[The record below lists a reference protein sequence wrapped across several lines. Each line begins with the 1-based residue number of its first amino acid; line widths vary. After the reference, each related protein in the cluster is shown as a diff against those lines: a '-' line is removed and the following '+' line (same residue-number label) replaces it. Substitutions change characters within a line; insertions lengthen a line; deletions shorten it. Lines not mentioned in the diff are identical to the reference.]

1 MSLIHEVK
9 DIFSIR
15 NGVTSLHKSWETVEI
30 KDVVKIQNGYAFKS
44 ANFNNEGQ
52 GFPLLRIR
60 DILNGTTKTYFDGD
74 YPEEY
79 VVEKEDLLIGMDGDF
94 NSDLWKGEKILLNQR
109 VCRLFP
115 NEKYLLKKFLAYGI
129 GGYLEKINENTSS
142 TTVKH
147 LSSKSIGQ
155 IPFPL
160 PPLQEQKRIVAKLDT
175 LLASLENTKARLE
188 KIPILIKNFK
198 QAILTQAVTGKL
210 TEQWREGKELEDMNQ
225 FVKDL
230 SIQRK
235 YKYEEAVLYA
245 KKTKSKK
252 PKKDFDFEFKNHPD
266 KKDWCVAKLENLIY
280 MSARIGWKG
289 LKADEYT
296 SEGPLFLSV
305 HGLNYGENVNFDVA
319 YHITEERYTESPEIM
334 LEENDILLCK
344 DGAGIG
350 KLGVVKGLK
359 EKATVNSSLLVIRG
373 REALNY
379 KFLYYFF
386 AGPALQNIVKERI
399 TGTAIPHLFQKDIKE
414 FYVEIPPLKE
424 QTEIVRRVESLFA
437 KADAIEAQYTKLKQ
451 KIDTLPQAILAKAF
465 RGELVEQDPLDEP
478 ASILLE
484 KIQSL
489 RQAQCSAKSK
499 KKVVRKKKSVNP

>member
-175 LLASLENTKARLE
+175 LFASLENTKARLE

-210 TEQWREGKELEDMNQ
+210 TEQWREGKELESG
-225 FVKDL
+225 DL
-230 SIQRK
+230 LYLQIEK
-235 YKYEEAVLYA
+235 YKNDLISRKLLKKQKAVEIVDSNA
-245 KKTKSKK
+245 WQIPNS
-252 PKKDFDFEFKNHPD
+252 
-266 KKDWCVAKLENLIY
+266 WKLCRLGECINLISGQDLKPNQY
-280 MSARIGWKG
+280 SDINNEGIPYITGASHLKNEKVIISRWTQEPRSFAYKGDLLLTCKGSGVGKMGWLEEEKVHIARQIMAINSFIIPNKYVKITLSENVVRIKENSKG
-289 LKADEYT
+289 LIPGIDRE
-296 SEGPLFLSV
+296 SVRNFLFPL
-305 HGLNYGENVNFDVA
+305 
-319 YHITEERYTESPEIM
+319 
-334 LEENDILLCK
+334 
-344 DGAGIG
+344 
-350 KLGVVKGLK
+350 
-359 EKATVNSSLLVIRG
+359 
-373 REALNY
+373 
-379 KFLYYFF
+379 
-386 AGPALQNIVKERI
+386 
-399 TGTAIPHLFQKDIKE
+399 
-414 FYVEIPPLKE
+414 PPLKE

-437 KADAIEAQYTKLKQ
+437 KADAIEQRYNKLKQ
-451 KIDTLPQAILAKAF
+451 KVDTLPQAILAKAF
-465 RGELVEQDPLDEP
+465 RGELVEQNPLDEP
-478 ASILLE
+478 ASVLLE

-489 RQAQCSAKSK
+489 RQAQGSAKSK
-499 KKVVRKKKSVNP
+499 KKVVRKKKSVN

>member
-1 MSLIHEVK
+1 MEK
-9 DIFSIR
+9 DLPKGWI
-15 NGVTSLHKSWETVEI
+15 ETTLGE
-30 KDVVKIQNGYAFKS
+30 
-44 ANFNNEGQ
+44 
-52 GFPLLRIR
+52 
-60 DILNGTTKTYFDGD
+60 ILNYQKGKKPRILKDSWFKDSLPYLDIKAF
-74 YPEEY
+74 E
-79 VVEKEDLLIGMDGDF
+79 
-94 NSDLWKGEKILLNQR
+94 KGEVVRFADVASSNIVDESSLVIVWDGARSGWVSKGKLGAIGSTLAKLSPVESDVDFVLYFLKSKFNYINSNTRGTGIPHVDPEILWN
-109 VCRLFP
+109 
-115 NEKYLLKKFLAYGI
+115 I
-129 GGYLEKINENTSS
+129 S
-142 TTVKH
+142 
-147 LSSKSIGQ
+147 
-155 IPFPL
+155 FPL

-175 LLASLENTKARLE
+175 LFASLENTKARLE

-465 RGELVEQDPLDEP
+465 RGELVEQNPLDEP

-499 KKVVRKKKSVNP
+499 KKVVRKKKSVIQ

>member
-1 MSLIHEVK
+1 MEK
-9 DIFSIR
+9 DLPKGWVQIYFTDVFDINGGTQPPKSQFVNEPKEGYIR
-15 NGVTSLHKSWETVEI
+15 
-30 KDVVKIQNGYAFKS
+30 
-44 ANFNNEGQ
+44 
-52 GFPLLRIR
+52 LLQIR
-60 DILNGTTKTYFDGD
+60 DFGKKPVPTYIPDTGKLRTCT
-74 YPEEY
+74 
-79 VVEKEDLLIGMDGDF
+79 KEDVLIARYGASIGRIVTGQEGSYNVALAKVNIPEGINNVF
-94 NSDLWKGEKILLNQR
+94 VKW
-109 VCRLFP
+109 
-115 NEKYLLKKFLAYGI
+115 LLKSHIFQNVITSFQRTAQSGFNKKDLSGI
-129 GGYLEKINENTSS
+129 EI
-142 TTVKH
+142 
-147 LSSKSIGQ
+147 
-155 IPFPL
+155 PL
-160 PPLQEQKRIVAKLDT
+160 PPLEEQKRIVAKLDT
-175 LLASLENTKARLE
+175 LFDSLENTKARLE

-465 RGELVEQDPLDEP
+465 RGELVEQNPLDEP

-489 RQAQCSAKSK
+489 RQAQGSAKSK
-499 KKVVRKKKSVNP
+499 KKVVRKKKSVIQ